1 MKRLMVVAAGTIALM
16 SGAAYAGGEG
26 GCSYGKHLVSDTA
39 KTPVLAAVD
48 EAEAQRLDKLKLI
61 EGQAALDTAI
71 ELPIVH
77 N

>member
-16 SGAAYAGGEG
+16 SGAAYAGGES
-26 GCSYGKHLVSDTA
+26 GCAYGKHLASETA

-48 EAEAQRLDKLKLI
+48 EAEAERLDKLKLI
-61 EGQAALDTAI
+61 EEQAAL
-71 ELPIVH
+71 EMPIVH